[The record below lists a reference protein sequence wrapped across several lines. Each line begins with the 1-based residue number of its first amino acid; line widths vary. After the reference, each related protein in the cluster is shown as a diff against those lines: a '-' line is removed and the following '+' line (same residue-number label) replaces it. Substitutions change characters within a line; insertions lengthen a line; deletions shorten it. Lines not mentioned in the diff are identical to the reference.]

1 MMTSNKTQCTP
12 TRCRGRTQ
20 GKIQRH
26 KNNETQRKKTLTKI
40 KNPQHK
46 CKWKHAIGGAKMQKM
61 QKDKWKETYL
71 FYTKF

>member
-1 MMTSNKTQCTP
+1 MK
-12 TRCRGRTQ
+12 
-20 GKIQRH
+20 H
-26 KNNETQRKKTLTKI
+26 KEKKTLTKI

-46 CKWKHAIGGAKMQKM
+46 CKWKHANGGAKMQKM